1 MPLYE
6 SPFLKAASPR
16 ANSFNVM
23 DPLGSF
29 AQESP
34 TQYRPDRL
42 SSDPD
47 HNHLSIETS
56 FGAAAVVGAIPSEDH
71 EVWVAGFE
79 EYPVDH
85 RYYEIVHES
94 LRDQFAHYYLLLKDA
109 GGVTRAAQPFLIVSQ
124 DLATGMPLVI
134 RKILA
139 RIRSRFPGFLKLRM
153 LMVGCSAG
161 EGDIVLEKESR
172 DISWTV
178 DALKNSLTPVARRLK
193 AMLIVFKD
201 FPKIYR
207 PSLDRLRQFGYTRVP
222 SMPATKLD
230 LNFPDFE
237 SYLKTRIG
245 YTTRKNLRRKFRKTE
260 NRSIECEVV
269 TDISPYVDEVFPLY
283 RQTLERSELK
293 FEELTPWYLCELG
306 RRMND
311 RARFLLWRHEG
322 RIVAFASSIVYNGV
336 LRDNYIGLDY
346 SVALEYHL
354 YFVTWRDTIIWALK
368 NGIHTYHSAPLNYD
382 PKYHFRMELEPLDL
396 YVRAPNNW
404 LNLIFK
410 RVLPLLEPTRY
421 DPVIR
426 KFPNANELW

>member
-1 MPLYE
+1 
-6 SPFLKAASPR
+6 
-16 ANSFNVM
+16 M
-23 DPLGSF
+23 DPSGSF

-34 TQYRPDRL
+34 TQSLAYPL
-42 SSDPD
+42 SSGPD
-47 HNHLSIETS
+47 HNHFSIETS
-56 FGAAAVVGAIPSEDH
+56 FGSAVVVDAIPSEDY
-71 EVWVAGFE
+71 EVWVAGFQ

-109 GGVTRAAQPFLIVSQ
+109 AGVTRAVQPFLIVSQ
-124 DLATGMPLVI
+124 DLATGTPPAI
-134 RKILA
+134 RNLLA
-139 RIRSRFPGFLKLRM
+139 RIRLRFPGFLKLRM

-161 EGDIVLEKESR
+161 EGDIALEKESR
-172 DISWTV
+172 DVRWTV
-178 DALKNSLTPVARRLK
+178 DALRDSLAPVARRLK

-201 FPKIYR
+201 FPRNYR
-207 PSLDRLRQFGYTRVP
+207 PFLDRLEGFGYTRVP

-245 YTTRKNLRRKFRKTE
+245 YTMRKNLRRKFRKTE
-260 NRSIECEVV
+260 SRPIECEVL

-283 RQTLERSELK
+283 RQTLGRSELK
-293 FEELTPWYLCELG
+293 FEELTPSYLCELG
-306 RRMND
+306 RRMSD
-311 RARFLLWRHEG
+311 RARFLIWRQEG
-322 RIVAFASSIVYNGV
+322 RIIAFASIIVFNGV

-354 YFVTWRDTIIWALK
+354 YFVTWRDTITWALK

-396 YVRAPNNW
+396 YVRAPNDW

-410 RVLPLLEPTRY
+410 RILPLLEPTRY

-426 KFPNANELW
+426 KFANANQLW

>member
-322 RIVAFASSIVYNGV
+322 RIVAFASTIVYNGV
-336 LRDNYIGLDY
+336 LRD
-346 SVALEYHL
+346 SHL
-354 YFVTWRDTIIWALK
+354 SQCAVKLRSQIPFSNGTRASGSLRESPEQLVEPYF
-368 NGIHTYHSAPLNYD
+368 
-382 PKYHFRMELEPLDL
+382 
-396 YVRAPNNW
+396 
-404 LNLIFK
+404 
-410 RVLPLLEPTRY
+410 
-421 DPVIR
+421 
-426 KFPNANELW
+426 